1 MSQEPK
7 ARDAEVAEFRA
18 AVLAKLTYAVGK
30 DPEHAFDHDWFEAI
44 ALAARDHMVDHWM
57 DHTRQAYRRSQKRV
71 YYLSLE
77 FLIGR
82 LLYDSL
88 SNLGLLDIA
97 REALEGLDVDLERIR
112 LLEPDAALGNGGL
125 GRLAACFMES
135 MSTLGIAAHGY
146 GIRYEHG
153 LFRQAMVDGWQQEQ
167 TENWLD
173 FGNPWEFERAEV
185 IYPISFGGSVET
197 VQDTH
202 GQPRQVWWPGETV
215 RAVAYDTP
223 VVGWRGASVNTLRL
237 WRARAL
243 EELHLERFNAGDH
256 LGAVAEVARA
266 ESISRVLYP
275 ADSTEA
281 GQELRLRQEYFF
293 VSASLQDLLR
303 RHLNMHDNLL
313 NLPDAAA
320 IQLNDTHPSIAVA
333 ELMRLLVDQHEIPW
347 DTAWELTV
355 NTLAYTNHTL
365 LPEALET
372 WPVALMERMLPRH
385 MQIIYL
391 INAYHIDALRA
402 KGLHDFDVLRA
413 VSLIEEDNGRRVRM
427 GNLAFL
433 GSHSVNGVS
442 ALHSRLMRSTVFAE
456 LHKLYPQRINNKTNG
471 ITFRRWLYQANP
483 QLTAMLVDALGPEVL
498 DDPESRLKALVPFAE
513 KATFRKQ
520 FAAQRLHSKRALASI
535 IQDRVGVTVDPQ
547 ALFDV
552 QVKRIHEYKRQLLNL
567 LHTVALYQAMRAEPG
582 TDWVPRVKIFA
593 GKAAASYHQAK
604 LIIKLANDI
613 ARVVNNDP
621 TVRGLLKVVFLP
633 NYNVSLAESIIPA
646 ADLSEQISTAG
657 YEASG
662 TSNMKFALNGALT
675 IGTLDGANV
684 EMCEQVGGESM
695 FIFGLTAQQVEERRR
710 SGDFGAGAAV
720 SASSR
725 LADVLQAIRSGVF
738 SPDDPARYTGL
749 VDALVA
755 YDRFLVCAD
764 FDAYWD
770 AQRRVEALWHAPQ
783 DWWRMAVLNTARMG
797 WFSSDRTIREYA
809 SEIWKALD

>member
-1 MSQEPK
+1 MSQEPL
-7 ARDAEVAEFRA
+7 ARDAEVAAFRT
-18 AVLAKLTYAVGK
+18 AVLDKLTYSVGK

-57 DHTRQAYRRSQKRV
+57 DHTRQIYRKSQKRV

-153 LFRQAMVDGWQQEQ
+153 LFRQAVVDGWQQEQ

-197 VQDTH
+197 VHDSD
-202 GQPRQVWWPGETV
+202 GQQRQVWWPGETV

-223 VVGWRGASVNTLRL
+223 VVGWRGSSVNTLRL

-303 RHLNMHDNLL
+303 RHLNMHDSLL
-313 NLPDAAA
+313 NLHESAA

-333 ELMRLLVDQHEIPW
+333 ELMRLLVDQHEVPW
-347 DTAWELTV
+347 DTAWQLTV
-355 NTLAYTNHTL
+355 DTLAYTNHTL

-372 WPVALMERMLPRH
+372 WPVGLMERMLPRH

-391 INAYHIDALRA
+391 INAFHIDALRA
-402 KGLHDFDVLRA
+402 KGIHDFDVLRA

-442 ALHSRLMRSTVFAE
+442 ALHTKLMRSTVFAE
-456 LHKLYPQRINNKTNG
+456 LHKLYPERINNKTNG

-483 QLTAMLVDALGPEVL
+483 QLTDMLVEALGDGLL
-498 DDPESRLKALVPFAE
+498 DDPQGRLRDLEPFAD
-513 KATFRKQ
+513 KAAFRKQ
-520 FAAQRLHSKRALASI
+520 FAEQRLHSKRALAAL
-535 IQDRVGVTVDPQ
+535 IQERLGISVNPQ
-547 ALFDV
+547 AMFDV

-567 LHTVALYQAMRAEPG
+567 LHTVALYQAIRSEPG
-582 TDWVPRVKIFA
+582 A
-593 GKAAASYHQAK
+593 GW
-604 LIIKLANDI
+604 
-613 ARVVNNDP
+613 
-621 TVRGLLKVVFLP
+621 
-633 NYNVSLAESIIPA
+633 
-646 ADLSEQISTAG
+646 ST
-657 YEASG
+657 
-662 TSNMKFALNGALT
+662 L
-675 IGTLDGANV
+675 
-684 EMCEQVGGESM
+684 
-695 FIFGLTAQQVEERRR
+695 R
-710 SGDFGAGAAV
+710 
-720 SASSR
+720 
-725 LADVLQAIRSGVF
+725 
-738 SPDDPARYTGL
+738 
-749 VDALVA
+749 
-755 YDRFLVCAD
+755 
-764 FDAYWD
+764 
-770 AQRRVEALWHAPQ
+770 
-783 DWWRMAVLNTARMG
+783 
-797 WFSSDRTIREYA
+797 
-809 SEIWKALD
+809 

>member
-1 MSQEPK
+1 MSLEPT
-7 ARDAEVAEFRA
+7 AREVEVAEFRA

-30 DPEHAFDHDWFEAI
+30 DPEHAFEHDWFEAV
-44 ALAARDHMVDHWM
+44 ALAARDHMVEHWM
-57 DHTRQAYRRSQKRV
+57 DHTRRAYRKSQKRV

-88 SNLGLLDIA
+88 SNLGLLDVA
-97 REALEGLDVDLERIR
+97 REAMAGLDVDLERIR

-153 LFRQAMVDGWQQEQ
+153 LFRQAVVDGWQQEQ

-197 VQDTH
+197 VDDGNGHQ
-202 GQPRQVWWPGETV
+202 RQVWWPGETV

-223 VVGWRGASVNTLRL
+223 VVGWRGSSVNTLRL

-303 RHLNMHDNLL
+303 RHLNMHDSLL
-313 NLPDAAA
+313 NLPDQAA

-372 WPVALMERMLPRH
+372 WPVGLMERMLPRH

-391 INAYHIDALRA
+391 INAYHIDAMRA
-402 KGLHDFDVLRA
+402 KGIHDFDVLRA

-433 GSHSVNGVS
+433 GSHSINGVS
-442 ALHSRLMRSTVFAE
+442 ALHTRLMRNTVFGE

-471 ITFRRWLYQANP
+471 VTFRRWLYQANP
-483 QLTAMLVDALGPEVL
+483 QLTAMLVEALGAKVL
-498 DDPESRLKALVPFAE
+498 DDPQGVLPSLAPFADSRD
-513 KATFRKQ
+513 FRRQ
-520 FAAQRLHSKRALASI
+520 FASQRLHNKRALASI
-535 IQDRVGVTVDPQ
+535 IQERLGITVNPE
-547 ALFDV
+547 AMFDV

-567 LHTVALYQAMRAEPG
+567 LHTVALYQAIRAEPG
-582 TDWVPRVKIFA
+582 TNWVPRVKIFA

-604 LIIKLANDI
+604 LIIKLSNDI

-662 TSNMKFALNGALT
+662 TSNMKFGLNGALT

-684 EMCEQVGGESM
+684 EMSEQVGVDNM
-695 FIFGLTAQQVEERRR
+695 FIFGLTAQQVEARRR
-710 SGDFGAGAAV
+710 SGDFGASAAI
-720 SASSR
+720 SASHR
-725 LADVLQAIRSGVF
+725 LNDVLQAIRGGVF
-738 SPDDPARYTGL
+738 SPDDSARYTGL
-749 VDALVA
+749 VDSLVA
-755 YDRFLVCAD
+755 HDRFLVCAD

-770 AQRRVEALWHAPQ
+770 AQQRVEDLWHDTEA
-783 DWWRMAVLNTARMG
+783 WWRMAVINTANMG

-809 SEIWKALD
+809 TDIWKALD

>member
-1 MSQEPK
+1 MSLEPV
-7 ARDAEVAEFRA
+7 AREVDVAEFRA

-30 DPEHAFDHDWFEAI
+30 DPEHAFEHDWFEAV
-44 ALAARDHMVDHWM
+44 ALAARDHMVEHWM
-57 DHTRQAYRRSQKRV
+57 DHTRRAYRKSQKRV

-88 SNLGLLDIA
+88 SNLGLLDVA
-97 REALEGLDVDLERIR
+97 REAMAGLDVDLERIR

-153 LFRQAMVDGWQQEQ
+153 LFRQAVVDGWQQEQ

-197 VQDTH
+197 VDDGNGHQ
-202 GQPRQVWWPGETV
+202 RQVWWPGETV

-223 VVGWRGASVNTLRL
+223 VVGWRGSSVNTLRL

-303 RHLNMHDNLL
+303 RHLNMHDSLL
-313 NLPDAAA
+313 NLPDQAA

-347 DTAWELTV
+347 DTAWDLTV

-372 WPVALMERMLPRH
+372 WPVGLMERMLPRH

-391 INAYHIDALRA
+391 INAYHIDAMRA
-402 KGLHDFDVLRA
+402 KGIHDFDVLRA

-433 GSHSVNGVS
+433 GSHSINGVS
-442 ALHSRLMRSTVFAE
+442 ALHTRLMRNTVFGE

-471 ITFRRWLYQANP
+471 VTFRRWLYQANP
-483 QLTAMLVDALGPEVL
+483 PLTAMLVEALGAKVL
-498 DDPESRLKALVPFAE
+498 DDPQGVLPSLAPFADNRD
-513 KATFRKQ
+513 FRRQ
-520 FAAQRLHSKRALASI
+520 FASQRLHNKRALASI
-535 IQDRVGVTVDPQ
+535 IQERLGITVNPE
-547 ALFDV
+547 AMFDV

-567 LHTVALYQAMRAEPG
+567 LHTVALYQAIRAEPS
-582 TDWVPRVKIFA
+582 TNWVPRVKIFA

-604 LIIKLANDI
+604 LIIKLSNDI

-662 TSNMKFALNGALT
+662 TSNMKFGLNGALT

-684 EMCEQVGGESM
+684 EMSEQVGVDNM
-695 FIFGLTAQQVEERRR
+695 FIFGLTAQQVEARRR
-710 SGDFGAGAAV
+710 SGDFGASAAI
-720 SASSR
+720 SASHR
-725 LADVLQAIRSGVF
+725 LNDVLQAIRGGVF
-738 SPDDPARYTGL
+738 SPDDSARYTGL
-749 VDALVA
+749 VDSLVA
-755 YDRFLVCAD
+755 HDRFLVCAD

-770 AQRRVEALWHAPQ
+770 AQQRVEDLWH
-783 DWWRMAVLNTARMG
+783 DTETWWRMAVINTANMG

-809 SEIWKALD
+809 TDIWKALD